1 MNRLLSK
8 SLLFAFALTITTALL
23 TASEAQKGERQIG
36 LRIVPV
42 PAGASSVIQEV
53 LLNTPLPGVKSVK
66 KSAPQTKEEWK
77 AWAVKINEKATVGV
91 QTLAKELQVSVKQET
106 MDGVNVYRLTP
117 AEIDSKHKDHL
128 FVYLHGGAYVLF
140 AGEAGLGE
148 ALLIAARTRMPVISI
163 DFRMPPEYPAPAA
176 INDVVTVWKDLL
188 KSRPSKSMAL
198 GGSSSGGGLTLA
210 STHRLKE
217 LKLALPGALYLGTP
231 GVEVDKTGDSRYIN
245 EGADRLLASWDGVPH
260 KAFSLYAGD
269 YDHKHPY
276 VSPIYGDFKGF
287 PPSYLIS
294 GTRDLLLSDTIRT
307 HRKLR
312 AVGVDADLN
321 VYEGLSHREYIV
333 VPNAPESFE
342 HYGELNAFLSE
353 HLTK

>member
-1 MNRLLSK
+1 MKLLLSK
-8 SLLFAFALTITTALL
+8 SLPLIFSLILATAISV
-23 TASEAQKGERQIG
+23 AGEATKGERQIAPHI
-36 LRIVPV
+36 LPVPV
-42 PAGASSVIQEV
+42 GASSVIQEAV
-53 LLNTPLPGVKSVK
+53 LNALPPKAELTK

-77 AWAVKINEKATVGV
+77 AWTAKINAKAAAEV
-91 QTLAKELQVSVKQET
+91 QALVKELHVSIRRGKIN
-106 MDGVNVYRLTP
+106 GVNVYRLTP
-117 AEIDSKHKDHL
+117 AEIDPKHKNHL
-128 FVYLHGGAYVLF
+128 FVYLHGGAYVLL
-140 AGEAGLGE
+140 AGEAGIGE
-148 ALLIAARTRMPVISI
+148 AVLIAARTRMPVISV

-176 INDVVTVWKDLL
+176 INDVVIVWKHLL
-188 KSRPSKSMAL
+188 KSRPASAMAL

-210 STHRLKE
+210 STLRLKE
-217 LKLALPGALYLGTP
+217 LKLPLPGALYLGTP

-294 GTRDLLLSDTIRT
+294 GTRDLLLSDTVRT

-312 AVGVDADLN
+312 AAGVDADLN

-333 VPNAPESFE
+333 VPDSPESLE
-342 HYGELNAFLSE
+342 HYTELNAFLLE
-353 HLTK
+353 HLKK